1 MLQVNLSLRFSQKF
15 TFAKLKPAAIKLIA
29 VVASCA
35 CFISPATHPN
45 VDNSQTW
52 QRSAVVRSA
61 SVLSYDVPGFFVV
74 PQGDEPAMTEV
85 IVS

>member
-45 VDNSQTW
+45 VDNSQTGSGAPLCAPP
-52 QRSAVVRSA
+52 QFSLTTSLAF
-61 SVLSYDVPGFFVV
+61 LSSRR
-74 PQGDEPAMTEV
+74 AMNRL
-85 IVS
+85 